1 MKLTKK
7 FINELTKKLK
17 KSKTIDTFLQ
27 QYQEISQNY
36 PLILYFHNKKV
47 IQVRKSK
54 LLDNYLFFKFKDFS
68 ELVNLSE
75 LRYIK
80 LKRD

>member
-80 LKRD
+80 LKRN